1 MLNRIIILSPAAQES
16 TLKDIKVSNY
26 THFMKLP
33 LQCIGCWEWYQ
44 KAQVESQ
51 VFVNNMYLGFILFIL
66 SNVLLSLIV
75 HLYSEW
81 TDIMASL
88 DIMADGLPL
97 VASGFIVA
105 YFAIYKTE
113 LYELVEFMDSNF
125 KWHSARG
132 LTNMTMARA
141 YTTAK
146 NFGYF
151 YTACTLFSVAMYVL
165 LPVMVHRKFIKLVLT
180 ITYLH
185 WRLK

>member
-1 MLNRIIILSPAAQES
+1 MFNRIITHSSAAQES
-16 TLKDIKVSNY
+16 TLNDIKVTNY

-33 LQCIGCWEWYQ
+33 LQCVGCWEWYQ
-44 KAQVESQ
+44 KAEVELQ
-51 VFVNNMYLGFILFIL
+51 IFLNNIYLGFILFSL
-66 SNVLLSLIV
+66 ANLLLSLIV

-97 VASGFIVA
+97 VASVFIVS
-105 YFAIYKTE
+105 YFAIYKKE

-125 KWHSARG
+125 KWNSARG
-132 LTNMTMARA
+132 LTNMTMAKG
-141 YTTAK
+141 YKTAK

-165 LPVMVHRKFIKLVLT
+165 LPVMVHRKL
-180 ITYLH
+180 
-185 WRLK
+185 